1 MKIVNRVL
9 AIVISVVMV
18 LTIMPAVS
26 KDNSVNAADEFII
39 VSPKD
44 NELKGAGH
52 FDITWSDIQSGNLK
66 NYQLYIDGELIATT
80 NDASYDY
87 YTTNVKMYE
96 VYVRAELTDGS
107 FQNTPEVWCNQKRF
121 VR

>member
-18 LTIMPAVS
+18 LTVMPAFS
-26 KDNSVNAADEFII
+26 NEISVNTAEEFII

-52 FDITWSDIQSGNLK
+52 IDITWSDIQSGNLK

-80 NDASYDY
+80 NDTSYDY
-87 YTTNVKMYE
+87 YTT
-96 VYVRAELTDGS
+96 L
-107 FQNTPEVWCNQKRF
+107 
-121 VR
+121 

>member
-18 LTIMPAVS
+18 LTVMPAVS
-26 KDNSVNAADEFII
+26 KENSVNAAEEFVI

-80 NDASYDY
+80 NDTSYDY
-87 YTTNVKMYE
+87 YTT
-96 VYVRAELTDGS
+96 L
-107 FQNTPEVWCNQKRF
+107 
-121 VR
+121 